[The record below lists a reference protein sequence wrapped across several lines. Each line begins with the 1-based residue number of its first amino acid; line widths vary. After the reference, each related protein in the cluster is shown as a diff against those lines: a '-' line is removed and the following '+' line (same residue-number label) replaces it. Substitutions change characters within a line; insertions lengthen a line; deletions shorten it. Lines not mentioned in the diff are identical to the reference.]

1 MGNQD
6 RGYKLLFSN
15 KEIVRDLLTRFVDPE
30 IVKELDLCND
40 KMVREHSDFVTDDL
54 REQDR
59 RHHLAGELPGQDTV
73 PLHPD
78 RVPVRRGPVDGG
90 PAYDL
95 HGLALRRY
103 SPPQKNR

>member
-40 KMVREHSDFVTDDL
+40 KMVREHSDFITDDL
-54 REQDR
+54 RERIDDIIWR
-59 RHHLAGELPGQDTV
+59 VNFGAGYW

-103 SPPQKNR
+103 IRRKNR